1 MKKDKKKSKWQI
13 KREKQASENSQFDP
27 KIHQL
32 GRRGYGFQMKPNI
45 KVKEGE
51 LSGRN
56 LPFKRENESN

>member
-1 MKKDKKKSKWQI
+1 MKNQKTKSQSR
-13 KREKQASENSQFDP
+13 REREASKNSQFDP

-45 KVKEGE
+45 KATEEE

-56 LPFKRENESN
+56 LPFKSNNESN